1 MKRLVKFSTIICMS
15 LLASACANQETQ
27 EQSSLPV
34 TASTQVVNINVTQEL
49 NSIDPANTVD
59 SNSNIAL
66 NNIYE
71 GLYRLGEDNRPL
83 PAGAV
88 ALPKISEDGL
98 EYTISLRKEAKWST
112 GESVKAE
119 DYVFAWKRAVAAESA
134 AENSYL
140 YTSILNA
147 DEIIQGNKDKEEL
160 GVTAEGDYL
169 LKIKL
174 TKVTPYFTAMLA
186 IPAFFPL
193 KETFVSEMGESFAS
207 DSEHVIYNGPFTM
220 ENFDGPGIGSNWT
233 YQKNVE
239 YWDHQAVKIEE
250 INVEVV
256 KETATN
262 VSLFENGE
270 VDDVSISGEYAKSKL
285 NDPAFV
291 AEKPV
296 QTVFLGYNQTK
307 KLYQNKKIRQA
318 ISLLIDRASIADS
331 VLGNGVVPATG
342 LIFSGLYV
350 HPETKEDFSKVS
362 GNHLKT
368 DVDEAKKLWL
378 EGKEEVGLASED
390 EVLIQLITF
399 ENEDMRKVSE
409 YLQGLFADN
418 FQGAQLELSVYPV
431 SIFMKNASNQEFDL
445 YLVSW
450 GADYPDPSSLF
461 QLFQSEVSY
470 NWGKYQSETYDIF
483 LNKATKEDALN
494 EEQRWQD
501 LLAVEETLM
510 AEQGITPIYFS
521 APTYLRNPQLKDLI
535 FHNVGPR
542 FEYKQMFIKK

>member
-1 MKRLVKFSTIICMS
+1 MS
-15 LLASACANQETQ
+15 LLASACANQEIQ
-27 EQSSLPV
+27 EQSSSPV

-71 GLYRLGEDNRPL
+71 GLYRLGEDNQPL

-160 GVTAEGDYL
+160 GVAAEGDYL

-220 ENFDGPGIGSNWT
+220 KNFDGPGIGSNWT
-233 YQKNVE
+233 YEKNGE
-239 YWDHQAVKIEE
+239 YWDHQTVKIEE

-350 HPETKEDFSKVS
+350 HPETKEDFSKAS

-378 EGKEEVGLASED
+378 EGKEEVGLTSED
-390 EVLIQLITF
+390 EVLIKLITF

-431 SIFMKNASNQEFDL
+431 SVFMKNASNQEFDL

-470 NWGKYQSETYDIF
+470 NWGKYKSETYDNF
-483 LNKATKEDALN
+483 LNKAIEEDALN
-494 EEQRWQD
+494 EERRWQD
-501 LLAVEETLM
+501 LLAAEETLM